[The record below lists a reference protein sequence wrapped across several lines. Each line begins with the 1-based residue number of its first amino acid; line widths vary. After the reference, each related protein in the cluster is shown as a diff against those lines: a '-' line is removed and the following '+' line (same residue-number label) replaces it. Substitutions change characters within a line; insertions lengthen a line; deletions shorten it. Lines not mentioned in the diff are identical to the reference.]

1 MKCDNCKNRDF
12 YGCCGFPLPHA
23 CDSCP
28 CRGCDMCRDEQKVV
42 AVYTEKIRRI
52 EAAVGFTLEQW
63 QQLYILNQGKVK
75 FMDLLK
81 WARGNHDRMIALRRA
96 YALRYCLYQRQVNG
110 RMLPKE
116 ALEQFNTVNIH
127 RLEDA
132 EISSEAL
139 WTNPVEF
146 KYYVKNFYDKLR
158 GTGVRLKKIIF

>member
-28 CRGCDMCRDEQKVV
+28 CRGCDMCRDEQRVV
-42 AVYTEKIRRI
+42 AIYTEKIRRI
-52 EAAVGFTLEQW
+52 EAAVGFTLERW

-75 FMDLLK
+75 FMDLLE

-116 ALEQFNTVNIH
+116 ALEQC
-127 RLEDA
+127 LEGKDFSIDPA
-132 EISSEAL
+132 G
-139 WTNPVEF
+139 NNHN
-146 KYYVKNFYDKLR
+146 YYLY
-158 GTGVRLKKIIF
+158 LKRAASRAGLIA

>member
-1 MKCDNCKNRDF
+1 
-12 YGCCGFPLPHA
+12 
-23 CDSCP
+23 
-28 CRGCDMCRDEQKVV
+28 MCRDEQKVV

-63 QQLYILNQGKVK
+63 QQLYILNQGKIK

-127 RLEDA
+127 RLEGA
-132 EISSEAL
+132 EISGEAL

-158 GTGVRLKKIIF
+158 GTGVQLKKIIF